1 MYSLGCR
8 KSAAPRVR
16 IGCGW
21 TTGETGTALADSTRK
36 TGWAADGEAGT
47 AEEATGGVVGAP
59 HGADVEAEVI
69 GATRGANVEAGVVGA
84 TCGTKGGAIVVGVA
98 VGPPVSVMRA
108 VGRSDCQPLQRGRSD
123 CLGVRSDRQPGSS
136 VPLRCRRSDHLE
148 VRSDRQPLQRA
159 LSDRLEARS
168 DC

>member
-36 TGWAADGEAGT
+36 TGWAAGGEAGT

-59 HGADVEAEVI
+59 HGVDVEAEVI

-84 TCGTKGGAIVVGVA
+84 TCGTKGGAVVVGVA

-108 VGRSDCQPLQRGRSD
+108 VGRSDRQPLQRG
-123 CLGVRSDRQPGSS
+123 RSDRQPGSS
-136 VPLRCRRSDHLE
+136 VPLRSRRSDHLE

-159 LSDRLEARS
+159 LSDRLEAR
-168 DC
+168 